1 MDTTTITNGSQQVTD
16 TSQTKRPKVL
26 IVGAGI
32 GDIPYEI
39 FERASEIK
47 NLGAAFVISHNLTS
61 ILKQCGIYDEYLTI
75 SSMMPGVNIV
85 NEDCETE
92 FSMQIPKGPFD
103 RFPLGLPTQ
112 FYDLLLCQLP
122 KERIHL
128 GKKVQSTQE
137 GESGVLIRCTDGS
150 EYEGDIL
157 VGADGAY
164 SAVRQNMYAQL
175 KKDNKL
181 PHSDSLPL
189 PFLTVCLVGQT
200 RPLDSSEFPD
210 VAKPDSQ
217 VQNMMGKDKPYAW
230 CTMTTQQ
237 KTVCFVV
244 IRSLDEETSN
254 ENDSFRKSEWGAE
267 AAQTMCDEVRHFPII
282 SGGDKPLTLGD
293 LFDKTPQG
301 DISKVML
308 EEKVFETWHDSR
320 TVLLGDACHKYNPT
334 GGAGGASAM
343 HDAVVLANY
352 IHALPDHPTAEEI
365 QDAFKAYKEERIEWV
380 KMAYQSSQAM
390 RLVVDKGLK
399 AMFVRFCLKSMP
411 TWMSRIFE
419 ERVLNHRPQIYFLP
433 LIETPD
439 TLKVAPQPSLNAGKN
454 KQARE
459 RA

>member
-1 MDTTTITNGSQQVTD
+1 MDTTTITNGSQQKT
-16 TSQTKRPKVL
+16 
-26 IVGAGI
+26 
-32 GDIPYEI
+32 DIPYEI

-103 RFPLGLPTQ
+103 RDEDSRSVSRPQ
-112 FYDLLLCQLP
+112 FYDLLLRQLP

-137 GESGVLIRCTDGS
+137 GEGGVLIRCTEGS

-217 VQNMMGKDKPYAW
+217 VQNMMGKDKPYA
-230 CTMTTQQ
+230 
-237 KTVCFVV
+237 
-244 IRSLDEETSN
+244 
-254 ENDSFRKSEWGAE
+254 
-267 AAQTMCDEVRHFPII
+267 
-282 SGGDKPLTLGD
+282 
-293 LFDKTPQG
+293 
-301 DISKVML
+301 
-308 EEKVFETWHDSR
+308 
-320 TVLLGDACHKYNPT
+320 
-334 GGAGGASAM
+334 
-343 HDAVVLANY
+343 
-352 IHALPDHPTAEEI
+352 
-365 QDAFKAYKEERIEWV
+365 
-380 KMAYQSSQAM
+380 
-390 RLVVDKGLK
+390 
-399 AMFVRFCLKSMP
+399 
-411 TWMSRIFE
+411 
-419 ERVLNHRPQIYFLP
+419 
-433 LIETPD
+433 
-439 TLKVAPQPSLNAGKN
+439 
-454 KQARE
+454 
-459 RA
+459 